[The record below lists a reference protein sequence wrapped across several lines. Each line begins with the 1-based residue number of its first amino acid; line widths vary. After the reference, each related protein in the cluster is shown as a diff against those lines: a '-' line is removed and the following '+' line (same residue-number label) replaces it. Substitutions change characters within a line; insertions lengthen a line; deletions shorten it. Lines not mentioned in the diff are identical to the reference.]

1 MRKYVLK
8 KLLTFIKKYQNLD
21 QEKEDIVAYG
31 LEGIYILITK
41 TIGIF
46 TLAYILGILKE
57 TVIFTLIY
65 NLIRTPSFGLHAKES
80 WMCWISSSI
89 IFLGV
94 PYIADNVTIPTIF
107 RITIGIACILYICR
121 YAPADTYKRP
131 IVSPKL
137 RRKYKIISTLL
148 AIIMVTLSVIISNS
162 FLQNC
167 LIFALVVQ
175 SFIIS
180 PQVYKIFKLPYD
192 NYKNYQSA

>member
-1 MRKYVLK
+1 MKKYVVK
-8 KLLTFIKKYQNLD
+8 KLLMFIKKYQNLD

-46 TLAYILGILKE
+46 SLAYILGILKE
-57 TVIFTLIY
+57 TIIFTLIY
-65 NLIRTPSFGLHAKES
+65 NAIRTTSFGLHAKES

-94 PYIADNVTIPTIF
+94 PYIANNVTLIIAL
-107 RITIGIACILYICR
+107 RLIIGITCILYIYK
-121 YAPADTYKRP
+121 YAPADTHKRP
-131 IVSPKL
+131 IVNPKL
-137 RRKYKIISTLL
+137 RRKYKLTSTLI
-148 AIIMVTLSVIISNS
+148 AITMVTLSLLISNM
-162 FLQNC
+162 FIQNC

-175 SFIIS
+175 SFMIS

-192 NYKNYQSA
+192 NYKTYQAA